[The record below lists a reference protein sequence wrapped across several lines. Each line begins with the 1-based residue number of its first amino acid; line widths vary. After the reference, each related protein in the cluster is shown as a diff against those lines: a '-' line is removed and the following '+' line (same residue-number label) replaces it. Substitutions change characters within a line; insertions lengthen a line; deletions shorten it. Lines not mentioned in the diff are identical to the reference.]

1 MAVRWT
7 AAISG
12 RRHPEGRE
20 RTAAEETNDTTMNVT
35 DPIADM
41 LTRIRNASAARH
53 KELSLPSS
61 RVKREIARILT
72 EEGFI
77 DTFDTQP
84 DGVQERL
91 TLRLKY
97 VEGKTP
103 VVTGLKRIS
112 KPGLRVYAR
121 KTEIPR
127 VLGGLGLAIL
137 STSHGIMTGTDARK
151 QNLGGEV
158 LCYVW

>member
-1 MAVRWT
+1 
-7 AAISG
+7 
-12 RRHPEGRE
+12 
-20 RTAAEETNDTTMNVT
+20 MNVT

-53 KELSLPSS
+53 KEVMLPSS
-61 RVKREIARILT
+61 KVKREIARILQ

-77 DTFDTQP
+77 ESWSTTAE
-84 DGVQERL
+84 GIQEML
-91 TLRLKY
+91 SMRLKY
-97 VEGKTP
+97 VEGRTP
-103 VVTGLKRIS
+103 VVSGIKRIS

-127 VLGGLGLAIL
+127 VLGGLGLTIL
-137 STSHGIMTGTDARK
+137 STSRGIMTGSQARK
-151 QNLGGEV
+151 MNLGGEV

>member
-1 MAVRWT
+1 
-7 AAISG
+7 
-12 RRHPEGRE
+12 
-20 RTAAEETNDTTMNVT
+20 MNVT

-53 KELSLPSS
+53 KELVLPSS
-61 RVKREIARILT
+61 RVKREIARILV

-77 DTFDTQP
+77 DSFDTHVE
-84 DGVQERL
+84 GIQEML

-97 VEGKTP
+97 VEGRTP
-103 VVTGLKRIS
+103 VVSGLKRIS

-127 VLGGLGLAIL
+127 VLGGLGLVVL
-137 STSHGIMTGTDARK
+137 STSHGIMTGSQARK
-151 QNLGGEV
+151 MNLGGEV